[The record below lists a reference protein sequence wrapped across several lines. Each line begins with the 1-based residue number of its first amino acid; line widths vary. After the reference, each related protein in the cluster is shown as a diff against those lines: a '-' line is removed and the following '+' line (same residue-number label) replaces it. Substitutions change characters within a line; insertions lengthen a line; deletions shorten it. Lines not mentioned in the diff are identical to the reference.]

1 MSQAER
7 VFCLFTRLFP
17 QSALSQNG
25 QRALSKQIQILPKKY
40 PRHPCPAFIFIVLSM
55 LVNFC
60 GFSPG
65 YKFILLINQL
75 YTSKKKIQ
83 SLNTTDHQSRNWA
96 SGIEVTD
103 SLF

>member
-1 MSQAER
+1 MSLAER

-25 QRALSKQIQILPKKY
+25 QRAPSKQIQMLPKKY
-40 PRHPCPAFIFIVLSM
+40 PRHPCPAFRFIVLSM

-65 YKFILLINQL
+65 YKFILLINEW
-75 YTSKKKIQ
+75 YTSEKYTEPKSYGSPVQ
-83 SLNTTDHQSRNWA
+83 EL
-96 SGIEVTD
+96 GGGY
-103 SLF
+103 